1 MGEGNFYCLDDL
13 SFDVLK
19 CYINYGYGDF
29 KLYQTTFFQ
38 IHNDE
43 MALLTLNELYE
54 KGRRRQKG
62 RRYRG
67 HISFCRTED
76 VN

>member
-1 MGEGNFYCLDDL
+1 MGEENFYCLDDL

-54 KGRRRQKG
+54 KAVEARKAEG
-62 RRYRG
+62 
-67 HISFCRTED
+67 IED
-76 VN
+76 T

>member
-54 KGRRRQKG
+54 KAVEARKAEGIEETYGFAERRM
-62 RRYRG
+62 
-67 HISFCRTED
+67 
-76 VN
+76 